1 MKSIVDIVP
10 ITKQFDEEENF
21 KRVEKLSSL
30 NTYNLDLNSNSRW
43 EGSFQQIN

>member
-21 KRVEKLSSL
+21 KRIEKSL
-30 NTYNLDLNSNSRW
+30 NTYNLDLISDSRW
-43 EGSFQQIN
+43 EGSFQQINYY